1 MAGASRAYIES
12 SFEAVMV
19 SPLRA
24 ATTGSLAGALAA
36 GWACCACCAASG
48 SAHAT
53 SDKRSIRF
61 IKVLQRESDDAVGN
75 RVTGGGHSEGAVCAA
90 RRLRILWKCCGISA
104 DNVAGN
110 DSTNSRTFGKSARD
124 ASTWM
129 LDLTFSSRSSDAFAD
144 TWAITF
150 SMSRGRSTVDRELRK
165 SRGF

>member
-36 GWACCACCAASG
+36 GWACCAASG
-48 SAHAT
+48 SAQAT

-75 RVTGGGHSEGAVCAA
+75 RVTGGGHSEGAFYAA
-90 RRLRILWKCCGISA
+90 RRLGILWKCCGISA

-110 DSTNSRTFGKSARD
+110 DSTNSRTFGESARD

-129 LDLTFSSRSSDAFAD
+129 PDLTFSSRSGDAFAD
-144 TWAITF
+144 TSAITF
-150 SMSRGRSTVDRELRK
+150 SMSRGR
-165 SRGF
+165 